1 MHHYPKFTRR
11 IARVS
16 FVLTLLLVPAG
27 LSAQFGDWYN
37 LDYAQ
42 DSVMGVS
49 ANKALDYLEGRAT
62 LTPVLVAV
70 IDDGVDIYHP
80 DFEGRIWINKG
91 ETPDDGVDNDG
102 NRFVDDVHGWNFLGN
117 PDGENIE
124 FETLELTRLLREMA
138 PSFEGKELG
147 DFKGKEKKE
156 FKRYE
161 SLMAVYNED
170 VQEAKEEFAQFSQL
184 AALYSGAMAYAREK
198 IDRED
203 LSVQDLLNYTPD
215 DEEERQV
222 IDFLLMAEQQGLR
235 GYLDQGSAHFDK
247 LLNYYYNFDFDPR
260 PLVNEGDEVP
270 YGNPM
275 VWAAN
280 PDHGTHVAGIIAAVR
295 GNDLG
300 VDGIAP
306 NAVIL
311 PIRAVPGGDERDQDI
326 AAAIRYAVDQGAR
339 IINMSFGKP
348 YSPDEPLVRE
358 AIMYARSHD
367 VLMIHAAGND
377 GSDNDQ
383 VANYP
388 DGTLGKRKPL
398 DNWITVAAS
407 GPFAG
412 EELLAEF
419 SNYGK
424 RKVDVL
430 APGVA
435 IESLAPGGGV
445 ATNSGTSMAAPVVA
459 GVAALVRG
467 LNPELSAK
475 EVKKILIRTAQMMP
489 DNPVVSE
496 ESSSPLKKVVRTP
509 GVVSAYEAVKFTEA
523 EMARKSR

>member
-1 MHHYPKFTRR
+1 MNHHFKFSNWVFRL
-11 IARVS
+11 AFALYVS
-16 FVLTLLLVPAG
+16 LLPVG
-27 LSAQFGDWYN
+27 LHAQFGDWYN
-37 LDYAQ
+37 LDFAQ

-49 ANKALDYLEGRAT
+49 ANKALAYLEGRAT
-62 LTPVLVAV
+62 LVPVVVAV
-70 IDDGVDIYHP
+70 IDDGVDIYHR
-80 DFEGRIWINKG
+80 DFEGKIWVNAA
-91 ETPDDGVDNDG
+91 EMPDDGVDNDG

-117 PDGENIE
+117 PQGENIE
-124 FETLELTRLLREMA
+124 FETLELTRLLRKMA
-138 PSFEGKELG
+138 PSFDGKELS

-156 FKRYE
+156 FQRYK
-161 SLMAVYNED
+161 SLMAIYDED
-170 VQEAKEEFAQFSQL
+170 VQAAQDEFAQFSQL
-184 AALYSGAMAYAREK
+184 AALYGGAMAFAREK
-198 IDRED
+198 LDTEE
-203 LSVQDLLNYTPD
+203 LSVQDLLNYTPE

-235 GYLDQGSAHFDK
+235 EYLDQGSAHFDK

-280 PDHGTHVAGIIAAVR
+280 PDHGTHVAGIIGAVR
-295 GNDLG
+295 DNGFG
-300 VDGIAP
+300 VNGIAP
-306 NAVIL
+306 NAIIL
-311 PIRAVPGGDERDQDI
+311 PVRAVPGGDERDKDV

-358 AIMYARSHD
+358 AIAYARARD
-367 VLMIHAAGND
+367 VLMVHAAGND
-377 GSDNDQ
+377 ASNNDQ
-383 VANYP
+383 VPNYP
-388 DGTLGKRKPL
+388 DGTLGKRKSL

-412 EELLAEF
+412 DELLAEF

-435 IESLAPGGGV
+435 IESLAPGDGV
-445 ATNSGTSMAAPVVA
+445 ATNSGTSMAAPVVS
-459 GVAALVRG
+459 GVAALIRG

-475 EVKKILIRTAQMMP
+475 EVKDILIRTAQMLP
-489 DNPVVSE
+489 DNPVLDE
-496 ESSSPLKKVVRTP
+496 DGSSPLKKKVRNP

-523 EMARKSR
+523 ERSR